1 MLYLIIALGLVI
13 ALAIVVSL
21 QPTEFCITRSM
32 TINAPAEAIFPH
44 VNTLK
49 KWEHWS
55 PWAKLDP
62 NAKITFEGP
71 EAGKG
76 ASYTWS
82 GNNQVGSGRM
92 TITES
97 QPPRL
102 IRSDLEFT
110 APMKA
115 FNITEFTFK
124 PSGSATLVTWTMTG
138 KNGFMAK
145 AFGLFVNCDK
155 MVGGQFE
162 KGLAQMKALVEAG
175 GTSR

>member
-1 MLYLIIALGLVI
+1 MLYLIVALGLVV
-13 ALAIVVSL
+13 ALAIVVSM
-21 QPTEFCITRSM
+21 QPAEFCITRST
-32 TINAPAEAIFPH
+32 TINAPADAIFPH
-44 VNTLK
+44 VNNLR
-49 KWEHWS
+49 KWEAWS
-55 PWAKLDP
+55 PWAKMDP

-76 ASYTWS
+76 ASYTWA

-97 QPPRL
+97 QPPHL
-102 IRSDLEFT
+102 IRSNLEFT

-124 PSGSATLVTWTMTG
+124 PSDKSTLVTWTMTG

-145 AFGLFVNCDK
+145 AFGLVVNCDK

-162 KGLAQMKALVEAG
+162 KGLAQMKALTEAG
-175 GTSR
+175 PSR